1 MTTRMERVAEDIAL
15 ATLRKAST
23 LAEQPLH
30 PEKLQEGFN
39 AKWPAQDSRLPMNEA
54 MSAAVGAATNSTHAP
69 DRESWKARIVDA
81 WGKAVEEVVLGY
93 FRAAQHSFEK
103 GQSLEGVETLTDAV
117 RATLGHIAATREWPH
132 STHEDLY
139 SIAAALASGNG
150 WPEEMEEFDQALKDA
165 PRRVRT
171 SAPPWEPVNSPEGKN
186 LCAALGAS
194 MGRPDMLK
202 FGRYDGDP
210 DGPERD
216 GLLFAR
222 ATIELANRLADQ
234 EAVRS

>member
-30 PEKLQEGFN
+30 PEKLQEGFHT
-39 AKWPAQDSRLPMNEA
+39 KWPAQDSRLPMNEA

-69 DRESWKARIVDA
+69 DRESWKTRIVDA
-81 WGKAVEEVVLGY
+81 WSKAVEEVVLGY

-165 PRRVRT
+165 
-171 SAPPWEPVNSPEGKN
+171 SPEGKN

>member
-165 PRRVRT
+165 
-171 SAPPWEPVNSPEGKN
+171 SPEGKN

-202 FGRYDGDP
+202 FGRYDGEP